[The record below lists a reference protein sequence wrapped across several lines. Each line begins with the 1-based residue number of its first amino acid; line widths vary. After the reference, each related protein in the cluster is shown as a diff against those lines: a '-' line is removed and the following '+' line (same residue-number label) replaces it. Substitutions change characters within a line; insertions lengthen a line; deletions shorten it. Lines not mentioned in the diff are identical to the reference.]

1 VTEDVAQGS
10 ADLLAEKDELTARL
24 GHQLSLAQQITH
36 IGSWEW
42 NPGTNVLTW
51 SHELYRIYGLEPGS
65 IEVSFAAFL
74 AMLHPEDR
82 ARVQAE
88 VSAALER
95 GGRFAWLERIVRPDG
110 SVRDLDT
117 VGEVARGADGK
128 VLGMIGTCRDITREV
143 LAHKLRAAETRILE
157 LIATGAPLAEILE
170 VLVLAI
176 EEQAPATLGS
186 ILLLDGVT
194 VRHGAAPSL
203 PAEYNRSIT
212 GRPIGPRAGSCGTAA
227 YLRRPVFVS
236 DIETDPLWA
245 DYREFARP
253 YGLRACW
260 STPILASD
268 GRVLG
273 TFALYYN
280 EPRAPDD
287 ATLALIAR
295 ATHLAGIAIERTLV
309 DEQLRALSGRIEAV
323 REDERTAMAREIH
336 DELGQALTALKMD
349 VAWVLRRNEEV
360 PLSAPVVNKLKAMSG
375 MTDRIIDQV
384 RRISTEL
391 RPGVLDDLGL
401 VAAIEWLTQEFEGR
415 TGTTSVFASNVRDAR
430 FERNLSTAIFRILQ
444 EALTNVARH
453 AEASRVEVRLGQED
467 AHLCL
472 EVKDDGRGISQEA
485 ISDTKSLGLL
495 GMRER
500 ARRLGGTVTVSG
512 SRDLGTRITVEVP
525 LVSAGAAP

>member
-1 VTEDVAQGS
+1 VSEGNLKGS
-10 ADLLAEKDELTARL
+10 TNLPAEKHELSARL

-42 NPGTNVLTW
+42 NPATNVLTW
-51 SHELYRIYGLEPGS
+51 SDELYRIYGLEPRS
-65 IEVSFAAFL
+65 VEVSFARFL
-74 AMLHPEDR
+74 AMLHPQDR
-82 ARVQAE
+82 ERVQGE

-117 VGEVARGADGK
+117 VGEVARGADGE

-143 LAHKLRAAETRILE
+143 LAHKLQVAETRILE
-157 LIATGAPLAEILE
+157 LIAAGAPLTEVLE
-170 VLVLAI
+170 MLVLAI
-176 EEQAPATLGS
+176 EEQEPATLGS
-186 ILLLDGVT
+186 ILLLDGAT

-203 PAEYNRSIT
+203 PAEYSRAIT
-212 GRPIGPRAGSCGTAA
+212 GRTIGPQAGSCGTAA
-227 YLRRPVFVS
+227 YLRRPIFVS
-236 DIETDPLWA
+236 DIESDPLWT
-245 DYREFARP
+245 DYREIARP
-253 YGLRACW
+253 HGLRACW

-273 TFALYYN
+273 TFALYYR

-295 ATHLAGIAIERTLV
+295 ATHVAGIAIERRLV
-309 DEQLRALSGRIEAV
+309 DEQLRALSGRIEAA

-349 VAWVLRRNEEV
+349 VAWVLRRSEGV
-360 PLSAPVVNKLKAMSG
+360 PLSGPVVDKLKAMSG
-375 MTDRIIDQV
+375 MTDQIIDQV

-401 VAAIEWLTQEFEGR
+401 VAAIEWLTHEFAAR
-415 TGTTSVFASNVRDAR
+415 TGVTCVFASNVPEGR
-430 FERNLSTAIFRILQ
+430 FERNVSTVVFRILQ

-453 AEASRVEVRLGQED
+453 AEASRVAVRLDQD
-467 AHLCL
+467 NAQLRL
-472 EVKDDGRGISQEA
+472 EVNDNGRGISQEA
-485 ISDTKSLGLL
+485 ISDPKSLGLL
-495 GMRER
+495 GIRER
-500 ARRLGGTVTVSG
+500 ARRLGGTITLSG
-512 SRDLGTRITVEVP
+512 TRDLGTLVAVEIP
-525 LVSAGAAP
+525 LVTPRGLG